1 MLPMTLFETGDSC
14 GEVSLASL
22 FEGKPLSP
30 TRRETGFKEVANWCC
45 RGGNYPQIGT
55 YAKVDDVLLGIVPQY
70 VFAMQVVPVGLVE
83 QVCLDFGRQCPADED
98 GDHGNKKNGART
110 RMCGRRWRCVSGEKC
125 SC

>member
-30 TRRETGFKEVANWCC
+30 TRRETGLKEVANWCC

-55 YAKVDDVLLGIVPQY
+55 YAKVDDVLLGIAPQY